1 MSSTSHA
8 SINANDIIDVVLHHE
23 IMCRA
28 YELYQRRHET
38 ADVHDLKDARHS
50 ELPLVAYAASELQ
63 KHAKREVEDTRAVRA
78 ARVYLRALGSFV
90 SESGGD

>member
-28 YELYQRRHET
+28 YELYQRRH
-38 ADVHDLKDARHS
+38 ADVHDLKDALHS
-50 ELPLVAYAASELQ
+50 ELP
-63 KHAKREVEDTRAVRA
+63 
-78 ARVYLRALGSFV
+78 
-90 SESGGD
+90 